1 MFLPVISVD
10 ICRWQSVTNESSVHS
25 NWGRHLFISISQWQG
40 LAGAVLPSPPPAS
53 SHWSAGQGVVITR
66 RWEVRVSSVTPHS
79 YLLTSS
85 PPAQS
90 EPDPWQPD
98 LVCLLRGA
106 QHPPLSHLP
115 LRSPLFPLM
124 MRFTPLARQWTV
136 LPCYLQP
143 LSNVHGAPT
152 FPCRLVGRLSPS
164 SAQLTWQ

>member
-40 LAGAVLPSPPPAS
+40 LAGGAGLPSPPPAS

-79 YLLTSS
+79 YLLSVQPMTPDSQTRS
-85 PPAQS
+85 VS
-90 EPDPWQPD
+90 WEEPSILPS
-98 LVCLLRGA
+98 A
-106 QHPPLSHLP
+106 HLP
-115 LRSPLFPLM
+115 LRAPLFPLV

-143 LSNVHGAPT
+143 LSNVQGAPT
-152 FPCRLVGRLSPS
+152 FPCRLVARLSPS

>member
-79 YLLTSS
+79 YLLS
-85 PPAQS
+85 
-90 EPDPWQPD
+90 
-98 LVCLLRGA
+98 
-106 QHPPLSHLP
+106 
-115 LRSPLFPLM
+115 
-124 MRFTPLARQWTV
+124 V
-136 LPCYLQP
+136 LPPSPVRAVTPDSQTWSVSWEEPSILPSLTYHYAHLCFRWWWDLLLWPDSGQSCRVISS
-143 LSNVHGAPT
+143 LSVMFREPQH
-152 FPCRLVGRLSPS
+152 SP
-164 SAQLTWQ
+164 AGW